1 MRELDMLGST
11 EIIRPARFSDVP
23 KIRQIVDNVL
33 VEFSFEADPNGIDQD
48 LQDPIASYNQ
58 ANGLL
63 DVLVR
68 NDHVIG
74 FVGLIPLNTDTIEL
88 RKLYLAQNVRRC
100 GFGGL
105 LLDHAIN
112 WARQQHFQWM
122 TLQTSSKL
130 TNAAALYKRRGF
142 RYTTGQSRGKDCDQL
157 MRLALAH

>member
-1 MRELDMLGST
+1 MLGPT
-11 EIIRPARFSDVP
+11 EIIRPARPSDVS
-23 KIRQIVDNVL
+23 KIRQIVENVL

-48 LQDPIASYNQ
+48 LKDPIASYRE

-74 FVGLIPLNTDTIEL
+74 FIGLIPLNNETVEL
-88 RKLYLAQNVRRC
+88 RKIYLAQNLRRY

-105 LLDHAIN
+105 LLDHGIS
-112 WARQQHFQWM
+112 WACQQHFQWM

-130 TNAAALYKRRGF
+130 TDAAALYKRRGF
-142 RYTTGQSRGKDCDQL
+142 RYTTGQSRGKDCDQI
-157 MRLALAH
+157 MRLELSC